1 MPFNWPWMLRPGRKT
16 ASVESKS
23 GASGFVAIHAQGE
36 ARWTKRDYVTLARE
50 GYMRNPVV
58 HRSVRLIAE
67 TAAAVPWLLYVGATE
82 YDEHPALKLLA
93 RPNQRQAGNSFLEAL
108 YGNLLLAGNAYVELV
123 VASAVET
130 TPSVA
135 SGDISPSRGEIP
147 GELHLLRPDRVT
159 VLTDTRGWPVALE
172 YREGGT
178 RRKIGLGP
186 STASTGSSSAGS
198 PSAGSGGGGALQ
210 LSLFHPIDDHYG
222 FPPLEAALIALDT
235 HNAAGRWNKALLD
248 NSACPSGA
256 LVYAP
261 KEGGNLSDE
270 QFDRLK
276 AELEQGY
283 SGTTRAGRPLLL
295 EGGLDWKAMSL
306 TPKDM
311 DFIEA
316 KNSASRDI
324 ALAFGVPPMLLGIPG
339 DNTYANYQEAN
350 RAFYRLTILPLVART
365 AKELS
370 AWLGPVFGEELRLW
384 FNADQIEG
392 LAGEREALWAR
403 VGAASFLSD
412 DEKREAVG
420 YGSRGVGE

>member
-1 MPFNWPWMLRPGRKT
+1 MAWKWPWTGSHGNAAVRP
-16 ASVESKS
+16 ELKS
-23 GASGFVAIHAQGE
+23 GGASGFVAIHAQGE
-36 ARWTKRDYVTLARE
+36 ARWTRRDFAALARE

-67 TAAAVPWLLYVGATE
+67 AASAVPWLLYAGAAE
-82 YDEHPALKLLA
+82 FDAHPMLELLG
-93 RPNQRQAGNSFLEAL
+93 RPNQRQARGSFMEAL
-108 YGNLLLAGNAYVELV
+108 YGNLLLAGNSYIELIDTGGG
-123 VASAVET
+123 A
-130 TPSVA
+130 
-135 SGDISPSRGEIP
+135 R
-147 GELHLLRPDRVT
+147 ELHLLRPDRVT
-159 VLTDTRGWPVALE
+159 VLTDAAGWPTALE
-172 YREGGT
+172 YREAST
-178 RRKIGLGP
+178 RRKIPLGV
-186 STASTGSSSAGS
+186 
-198 PSAGSGGGGALQ
+198 GGQSGALH
-210 LSLFHPIDDHYG
+210 LTLFHPLDDHYG

-248 NSACPSGA
+248 NSARPSGA

-261 KEGGNLSDE
+261 KEGGNLTED
-270 QFDRLK
+270 QFERLK
-276 AELEQGY
+276 TELEEGY
-283 SGTTRAGRPLLL
+283 SGATRAGRPLLL

-316 KNSASRDI
+316 KNGAARDI

-365 AKELS
+365 ANELS
-370 AWLGPVFGEELRLW
+370 AWLGPVFGENLRLW
-384 FNADQIEG
+384 YDADQIEG
-392 LAGEREALWAR
+392 LSAEREALWAR

-420 YGSRGVGE
+420 YQPLG

>member
-1 MPFNWPWMLRPGRKT
+1 MPIRWPWQLRPERKNT
-16 ASVESKS
+16 PPERKS
-23 GASGFVAIHAQGE
+23 GASGFVAIHAQAE
-36 ARWTKRDYVTLARE
+36 ARWTRRDYVTLARE

-67 TAAAVPWLLYVGATE
+67 AASAVPWLLYVGATE
-82 YDEHPALKLLA
+82 HDVHPALDLLA
-93 RPNQRQAGNSFLEAL
+93 RPNQRQAGASFLEAL
-108 YGNLLLAGNAYVELV
+108 YGNLLLAGNAYVELID
-123 VASAVET
+123 
-130 TPSVA
+130 PSTG
-135 SGDISPSRGEIP
+135 SGHGPSTGSGHGPSTGSGSEAAADAGLR
-147 GELHLLRPDRVT
+147 ELHLLRPDRVT
-159 VLTDTRGWPVALE
+159 VLADTDGWPSGLE
-172 YREGGT
+172 YR
-178 RRKIGLGP
+178 
-186 STASTGSSSAGS
+186 A
-198 PSAGSGGGGALQ
+198 GGARRRIALGAGAGLH

-248 NSACPSGA
+248 NSARPSGA

-276 AELEQGY
+276 LELEEGY
-283 SGTTRAGRPLLL
+283 SGATRAGRPLLL

-384 FNADQIEG
+384 FDADQIEG
-392 LAGEREALWAR
+392 LSGERDALWAR
-403 VGAASFLSD
+403 VGAADFLSD

-420 YGSRGVGE
+420 YGSRQ